1 MRRDF
6 LRTLFSRM
14 LATYLTVAL
23 GLVLLVGVTVV
34 ALFEGQIRFEVEGQL
49 ARELTEI
56 CEALSA
62 VHGGD
67 EAAAREGVR
76 TLEIVARQSGGLV
89 EAYGADGSHETYY
102 TEQKWAPAARLS
114 LPEQERESLLGTA
127 AQEPA
132 LAYYG
137 ELLPFRTISQAALF
151 YVDGAAAGAALLHLD
166 FSISERTLSAVWM
179 EIALVLLVAV
189 LFSVI
194 AVYYTT
200 SRMIRPFSEINAI
213 VQRYSKGDFNIRIPV
228 KGTDE
233 ATQLAVSFNNMAD
246 QLRDLEAT
254 RRDFVSNVSHEL
266 RSPLTSMRGFLEAMQ
281 DGTIPRSE
289 YDKYIDVV
297 LSETR
302 RMTTMVN
309 DLLDLARIESG
320 RTALKLEIFDIN
332 ELIRRTLI
340 TFEARIYDQRMEV
353 EVKFAQEQYF
363 VEADSA
369 QISQVLRNIIDNAI
383 KYSPAGGR
391 LRIATY
397 ALRREVYVS
406 IQDSGQG
413 IPEED
418 VPHVFERFY
427 KVEKAHT
434 PTKQGGTGLGPVHR
448 QAHHRPA
455 RADHHAQEHPRQGQQ
470 LHLYTQTR
478 AVAQPAQL
486 RTGWRH
492 QEWNLTVSIPF
503 RANSSPGG
511 AALAA
516 LASRSSCCAPSSPR
530 CSCSPSYCAAAAPA
544 ALPHRSPPPR
554 RLRSSP
560 ASRSSRPC
568 RP

>member
-1 MRRDF
+1 MEF
-6 LRTLFSRM
+6 NKQ
-14 LATYLTVAL
+14 TVKA
-23 GLVLLVGVTVV
+23 
-34 ALFEGQIRFEVEGQL
+34 
-49 ARELTEI
+49 
-56 CEALSA
+56 
-62 VHGGD
+62 
-67 EAAAREGVR
+67 
-76 TLEIVARQSGGLV
+76 
-89 EAYGADGSHETYY
+89 
-102 TEQKWAPAARLS
+102 
-114 LPEQERESLLGTA
+114 LLGVVCGGIA
-127 AQEPA
+127 FA
-132 LAYYG
+132 
-137 ELLPFRTISQAALF
+137 
-151 YVDGAAAGAALLHLD
+151 AALLHLD

-179 EIALVLLVAV
+179 EIALVLLVAG

-434 PTKQGGTGLGPVHR
+434 PTKQGGTGLGLSIVKRIIDQHGQTITLKSTR
-448 QAHHRPA
+448 GKGSNFTFTLK
-455 RADHHAQEHPRQGQQ
+455 RAP
-470 LHLYTQTR
+470 
-478 AVAQPAQL
+478 
-486 RTGWRH
+486 
-492 QEWNLTVSIPF
+492 
-503 RANSSPGG
+503 SPNR
-511 AALAA
+511 
-516 LASRSSCCAPSSPR
+516 RSS
-530 CSCSPSYCAAAAPA
+530 
-544 ALPHRSPPPR
+544 ALDGGIKNGI
-554 RLRSSP
+554 
-560 ASRSSRPC
+560 
-568 RP
+568 